1 MTTTPLDP
9 RSRVLDAAT
18 GAVAARAAADVALL
32 VAAAEWA
39 LLHPATEAT
48 GYAGFGEDLLFGE
61 ALLPLAGEGAPL
73 VAEFAPAEL
82 AAVLGWSTLTVQ
94 QLMADALEAKARLP
108 RVWEL
113 VLSGRIPVRI
123 ARYIAEQTHDLDVVS
138 AREADRMLVVD
149 PEHLSRRVAKRL
161 VDEIRLYHD
170 PDRAVADEQQALAAR
185 KVELRPGTTPAT
197 SEVVMC
203 LDTADAEAFD
213 RTVSE
218 VAEAL
223 KRLGDGDEVDV
234 RRARAVGVLA
244 DPQAALDLLAT
255 GQRPHTG
262 RRGRA
267 ELFVHV
273 DLATLADLAVSGLT
287 GGVYD
292 ERHGVATTDL
302 IKTWLTGWLGPE
314 AKLVVKPVID
324 RNDPD
329 TLGAVDGHDPT
340 DPMADYVRL
349 RDPCCVFPGC
359 RRPSRACDLDHIE
372 PYIPPDDGGPPGQ
385 TSPEHLAPLCRHHHR
400 VKTHGRWTYRRL
412 PDGSY
417 RWTTPT
423 GRTIEVPGSR
433 DGR

>member
-94 QLMADALEAKARLP
+94 QLMADALEAKTRLP
-108 RVWEL
+108 RVWDL

-123 ARYIAEQTHDLDVVS
+123 ARYIAEQTHDLDVES
-138 AREADRMLVVD
+138 AREADRMLAVD
-149 PEHLSRRVAKRL
+149 PEHLTRRVAKRL

-170 PDRAVADEQQALAAR
+170 PDRAAADEQQALAAR

-223 KRLGDGDEVDV
+223 KRLGDGDQVDV

-255 GQRPHTG
+255 GRAAPH
-262 RRGRA
+262 R
-267 ELFVHV
+267 
-273 DLATLADLAVSGLT
+273 S
-287 GGVYD
+287 
-292 ERHGVATTDL
+292 
-302 IKTWLTGWLGPE
+302 
-314 AKLVVKPVID
+314 
-324 RNDPD
+324 
-329 TLGAVDGHDPT
+329 
-340 DPMADYVRL
+340 
-349 RDPCCVFPGC
+349 PG
-359 RRPSRACDLDHIE
+359 
-372 PYIPPDDGGPPGQ
+372 
-385 TSPEHLAPLCRHHHR
+385 
-400 VKTHGRWTYRRL
+400 
-412 PDGSY
+412 
-417 RWTTPT
+417 
-423 GRTIEVPGSR
+423 
-433 DGR
+433 